1 MGTDGH
7 GWARMGTD
15 GHGWAR
21 MGTDGHGWARMGTDG
36 HGWARMGTDGQ
47 QGDARVP
54 KLALRF
60 QIPPQASLCGILK
73 THRAIAPRL
82 ALLLRF
88 AQGTRAGEGIPA
100 ERF

>member
-1 MGTDGH
+1 
-7 GWARMGTD
+7 
-15 GHGWAR
+15 
-21 MGTDGHGWARMGTDG
+21 MGTDG